1 MNIALIVDHDIEI
14 TNGASLHTKQFLKWL
29 ADKNHYVHVMFPSR
43 EKMGCSNYGRNIKCH
58 PIPAFSVPS
67 YKEYCVPLPPLAC
80 SLWLRKWNI
89 DLIHAETINPTL
101 LLLGFWIKWCTKAP
115 LFNVIT
121 ANIPYY
127 VHILFPKDNFIKT
140 SCLKSGQAMMNW
152 ISNNI
157 EGTFVLSEGVRK
169 SLTDDFLRI
178 NQKKVF
184 SLNRPID
191 LLRFSDSHGGA
202 EIFNPFN
209 VPRGNRLVTLSRL
222 CNTKNVE
229 FLIRAFAK
237 NIYQRNRDLHLFI
250 GGYGPAENRLKEL
263 AAQFVCPN
271 IHFLGKI
278 DLDCVSGFLQ
288 EAEYFLYSSLSETFG
303 NVICEA
309 KFSRLP
315 VTALDD
321 MAGVR
326 SQIED
331 TRTGILVKNH
341 DEEEFATRFFELH
354 DNPELRERIRQN
366 AYRDVMANNNPDKIY
381 QNLMNVYHKY
391 SNKEYKAGKELLK
404 HFS

>member
-202 EIFNPFN
+202 EMIYSQPNSYVQTSIFWA
-209 VPRGNRLVTLSRL
+209 RLTLIASP
-222 CNTKNVE
+222 V
-229 FLIRAFAK
+229 
-237 NIYQRNRDLHLFI
+237 
-250 GGYGPAENRLKEL
+250 
-263 AAQFVCPN
+263 
-271 IHFLGKI
+271 
-278 DLDCVSGFLQ
+278 
-288 EAEYFLYSSLSETFG
+288 
-303 NVICEA
+303 
-309 KFSRLP
+309 FS
-315 VTALDD
+315 
-321 MAGVR
+321 
-326 SQIED
+326 
-331 TRTGILVKNH
+331 K
-341 DEEEFATRFFELH
+341 
-354 DNPELRERIRQN
+354 RQN
-366 AYRDVMANNNPDKIY
+366 TSFIALYPRHLAMSFVRRNSHGY
-381 QNLMNVYHKY
+381 QSQPLMIWQESDPKSRIQEQGY
-391 SNKEYKAGKELLK
+391 LLK
-404 HFS
+404 IMMKKNSLPDSSNFMIIQNFVREYVKMHIEMLWLTIIPTKSIKI